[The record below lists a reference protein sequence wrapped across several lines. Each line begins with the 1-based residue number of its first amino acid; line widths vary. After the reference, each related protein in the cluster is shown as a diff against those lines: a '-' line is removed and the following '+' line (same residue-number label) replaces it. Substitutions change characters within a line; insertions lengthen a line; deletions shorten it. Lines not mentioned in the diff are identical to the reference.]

1 MTHKQITALLKA
13 NKLKSTQENVDVIGK
28 TLEVLKDPTNEE
40 KGKLLIKSLV
50 NFPSVLKAIGKNED
64 DTETQVFFGYSVDS
78 VLGLVDND
86 LEEGL
91 LLDFQNYLVANNK
104 PLGDLT
110 VNDYLR
116 KGLLVDYMVNVLGFV
131 EITFDGEGEEGDILS
146 LPEHVLNAYD
156 LEAVHFLPISPI
168 RKEI

>member
-1 MTHKQITALLKA
+1 MTNKQITALLKA
-13 NKLKSTQENVDVIGK
+13 NKLKSTQENVEAISN
-28 TLEVLKDPTNEE
+28 TLKVLKEPTNDENGE
-40 KGKLLIKSLV
+40 VLIKSLV
-50 NFPSVLKAIGKNED
+50 KFQSVLKALVKKEEES
-64 DTETQVFFGYSVDS
+64 DTQIFFGYSVDS
-78 VLGLVDND
+78 VLSLTDSD

-156 LEAVHFLPISPI
+156 LESIHFLPISPI
-168 RKEI
+168 RK